1 MKKRNTT
8 QQPGLAMCV
17 LVAAMVGGLLLTGCQ
32 NGSARAWGTGIG
44 AAAGAGAGY
53 LLAGDSSGTE
63 GALIGALVG
72 GGAGYLVGSHLD
84 KQDQRKVVQ
93 EYNHLMQ
100 VDDREAVEARIRTF
114 ADGELGNADGNTSA
128 REYSKA
134 LNELGHALDTA
145 ADESGDRNRSTS
157 PLERQRYV
165 QQNQNRPLVQILT
178 GT

>member
-1 MKKRNTT
+1 MKEHNTT
-8 QQPGLAMCV
+8 RGYGVGTVV
-17 LVAAMVGGLLLTGCQ
+17 LVAAIMVGLVLGGCQ
-32 NGSARAWGTGIG
+32 SGSKRGWATGIG

-100 VDDREAVEARIRTF
+100 VDDRASVEQGIRTF
-114 ADGELGNADGNTSA
+114 GDSVLGNADGQTA
-128 REYSKA
+128 AQEYNKA

-145 ADESGDRNRSTS
+145 ADESGDRNGSTS
-157 PLERQRYV
+157 PLERERYI
-165 QQNQNRPLVQILT
+165 QQNQNRPLVQILS
-178 GT
+178 GA

>member
-1 MKKRNTT
+1 MKTHITT
-8 QQPGLAMCV
+8 QSPGMATCV
-17 LVAAMVGGLLLTGCQ
+17 LVAGMMAGMLLAGCQ

-100 VDDREAVEARIRTF
+100 MDDRESVEARIRTF
-114 ADGELGNADGNTSA
+114 ADSELGNADGNTSA
-128 REYSKA
+128 KEYNRA

-165 QQNQNRPLVQILT
+165 QRHQDRPLVQILT